1 MSTVLRSP
9 LYEREGDTPTVSQ
22 AFDDLLQGLQI
33 EQWKPIASKQQ
44 QELRRR
50 LEWRIALV
58 DSFLTGSYRRNTQIF
73 PLDDID
79 VLVVLDADEYAHI
92 LADSAGG
99 PDAALDLVEAALR
112 SAYPKTEIE
121 RFNCCLRIQFAGT
134 GIGFDVIPV
143 FQQSEDVFLMPN
155 TDLRRWVPTNP
166 KEHQRLV
173 SEANQNVC
181 GGMLVPLVKLLKA
194 CNESMG
200 KPISGFH
207 VEMMAY
213 YALRHVP
220 LTHRAGVAYLLND
233 FATRIWS
240 EIPDPWPL
248 GRPVDEYLGFEERLE
263 AATKI
268 RGVAEQAADA
278 IRAEERGDAE
288 DAHSHWREVFGEL
301 YPVSP
306 PAVRA
311 MPLPFSTAARTVSNS
326 GRISATSAGLV
337 GLSPGYASV
346 RTATSHG
353 GLAPHRVPKW
363 SGLTPNVAW
372 HEREIEKVRRQFT
385 ALERL
390 TPAEAAADPALW
402 PVREEDIDTL
412 YAVLLGDQHTN
423 LGIKHRLLILI
434 PKDAPAV
441 EPAFY
446 DLRPYQPAKIT
457 ASGWKPKRGLMH
469 HWGGGVLCTHAA
481 RDRWNGQLVT
491 LTIWA
496 VDWLFRQDYR
506 QRFGKWLGPQIDR
519 RGRYVLNGVVQDTD
533 PRLRRGS
540 SRGRRVLQ

>member
-1 MSTVLRSP
+1 VSTVLPSP
-9 LYEREGDTPTVSQ
+9 LLKREGDTQTVSQ
-22 AFDDLLQGLQI
+22 ALDDLLQRLQI
-33 EQWKPIASKQQ
+33 EQWKAGASEQQ

-50 LEWRIALV
+50 LEWRIVLI

-79 VLVVLDADEYAHI
+79 VLVILDADVYGHI
-92 LADSAGG
+92 LADPTGG
-99 PDAALDLVEAALR
+99 PDSALDLVEEALR
-112 SAYPKTEIE
+112 AAYPKTEIE
-121 RFNCCLRIQFAGT
+121 RFNCCLRLQFAGT

-143 FQQSEDVFLMPN
+143 FQESEDVFLMPN
-155 TDLRRWVPTNP
+155 TNLRRWVPTNP

-213 YALRHVP
+213 YALCHVP

-248 GRPVDEYLGFEERLE
+248 GRPVDEYLGLEKRLE
-263 AATKI
+263 AATTI
-268 RGVAEQAADA
+268 RRVAEQAADA
-278 IRAEERGDAE
+278 IRAEERGDTE
-288 DAHSHWREVFGEL
+288 EAHSHWREVFGGF

-311 MPLPFSTAARTVSNS
+311 VPLSLSTAAKTVSNS

-337 GLSPGYASV
+337 GLSPGYASA

-363 SGLTPNVAW
+363 SGMTPDVAW

-385 ALERL
+385 SLERL

-402 PVREEDIDTL
+402 PVREKDIDTL
-412 YAVLLGDQHTN
+412 YAVLLGDQYTD
-423 LGIKHRLLILI
+423 LGVKHRLLILI

-457 ASGWKPKRGLMH
+457 ATGWKPKRGFEPHRDCRRLQLLRG
-469 HWGGGVLCTHAA
+469 WSDDQVNDVL
-481 RDRWNGQLVT
+481 
-491 LTIWA
+491 
-496 VDWLFRQDYR
+496 
-506 QRFGKWLGPQIDR
+506 P
-519 RGRYVLNGVVQDTD
+519 RGAGAGSSNGV
-533 PRLRRGS
+533 RA
-540 SRGRRVLQ
+540 